1 MEDRRGS
8 LACCCDCGG
17 PDAARR
23 VARRQR
29 YQEAVFGR
37 QEPGLAAGALARLP
51 AVVHGTVLD
60 VSPHVITV
68 GRTGAVHRLALSAQ
82 AMAWRGTLVEP
93 AALRTGERIVARLAP
108 GRRDVVDR
116 MWAGIGRV
124 TGIVLESA
132 ATSLV
137 VDGGALKHRQQV
149 TIAPSAQARIR
160 VRFPWLGPG
169 TLVDL
174 IGLRHGA
181 ELEALIPATAQPAY
195 LAHQVNRVPERA
207 VPASGTV
214 RGSATWH
221 EPADPDSDAEGVAYP
236 AIDPGGDCG
245 QGTAAGH
252 GDRVMPYL
260 SLGSALLVRNE
271 CTGAARV
278 LRVTC
283 CGANARRFNDRCL
296 TCGTSPRGRVAD
308 LGMASF
314 VALGGDL
321 ADGCFNATVTTTG
334 RRP

>member
-1 MEDRRGS
+1 MRDRRSS

-23 VARRQR
+23 VARRQHYR
-29 YQEAVFGR
+29 EAVFGR
-37 QEPGLAAGALARLP
+37 QDPGLAAGASAHLP

-60 VSPHVITV
+60 VSPHVITI
-68 GRTGAVHRLALSAQ
+68 GRAGAVHRLALSAQ

-93 AALRTGERIVARLAP
+93 ATLRTGERVVARLVP

-116 MWAGIGRV
+116 MWASIGRV
-124 TGIVLESA
+124 TGTVLESA
-132 ATSLV
+132 AYSLV

-149 TIAPSAQARIR
+149 TIAASARARIR

-181 ELEALIPATAQPAY
+181 ELEALIPATTQPAY
-195 LAHQVNRVPERA
+195 LAHRASRLPEM
-207 VPASGTV
+207 PATGTV
-214 RGSATWH
+214 QGSATWH
-221 EPADPDSDAEGVAYP
+221 EPADPENDAEGVAYP

-252 GDRVMPYL
+252 ADRVMPYL
-260 SLGSALLVRNE
+260 SLGSPLLVRNE

-283 CGANARRFNDRCL
+283 CGANARLFSDRCL
-296 TCGTSPRGRVAD
+296 SCCTSPRGRVAD
-308 LGMASF
+308 LGMVSF

-321 ADGCFNATVTTTG
+321 EDGCFNATVTTTG
-334 RRP
+334 CRP